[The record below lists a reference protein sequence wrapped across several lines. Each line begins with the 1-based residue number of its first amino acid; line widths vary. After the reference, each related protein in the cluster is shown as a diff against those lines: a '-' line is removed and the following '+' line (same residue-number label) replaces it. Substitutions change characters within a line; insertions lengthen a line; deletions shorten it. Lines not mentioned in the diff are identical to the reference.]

1 MTLTQLRSFLAIAD
15 IGNMTRAAERLHV
28 AQPALSKTLANLE
41 QELGVALFD
50 RQGRR
55 LQLNAFGKVLLE
67 RSKRVFSE
75 LEQAKQQLTDMAS
88 NNAGH
93 VTVGVTTSQILPNI
107 FVDYLSQHTN
117 VKFKLFQ
124 VAGRYEIA
132 RQLRDGVFDL
142 CITSLPITQLS
153 GNNTVAERELFTEE
167 LFLAVRTDHPLA
179 KRQQV
184 ALSEVAQEK
193 FLSYPREDGFREIT
207 DNFCRQAGFRANVIF
222 ESFDTA
228 VIADLVRAGAGV
240 AILPR
245 LWWDVGN
252 SQQLVKLPIS
262 CPHLKRSILLS
273 WMENRYLSPT
283 ARNFGDFVSQYL
295 QNKRSQHSCE

>member
-1 MTLTQLRSFLAIAD
+1 
-15 IGNMTRAAERLHV
+15 
-28 AQPALSKTLANLE
+28 LE

-245 LWWDVGN
+245 LCWDVGN

-262 CPHLKRSILLS
+262 SPHLKRSILLS